1 MSVSE
6 GGVYPPKWIQFI
18 IKEWGELWFLSS
30 NDLETLFAVKPRYF
44 LNGPHEHRSPFLG
57 RHLRNHHFDRPRPLG
72 MIHGN
77 WGYCPCAVE
86 IHSPEPTVCQFCMAY
101 STISTSRMQHLL
113 IILIQ
118 GSIGNQGFY
127 PHCSRSPTAWV
138 RFIPILWRI
147 SPPLYVLFAHPATQ
161 PSSHPAI
168 QQPTRITMENV
179 AFVVSLGIMP
189 FEKASNF
196 QPKHDFF
203 SQWTLLF
210 QGPLQLLPHACLWWV
225 PG

>member
-1 MSVSE
+1 MILKQQWLRNLICSQTQIFPERSPWT
-6 GGVYPPKWIQFI
+6 Y
-18 IKEWGELWFLSS
+18 
-30 NDLETLFAVKPRYF
+30 
-44 LNGPHEHRSPFLG
+44 RSPFLG

-72 MIHGN
+72 MIHGT
-77 WGYCPCAVE
+77 GGTAPVL
-86 IHSPEPTVCQFCMAY
+86 SKSTVQNPQYVNFVWHGH

-113 IILIQ
+113 ILLIQ

-179 AFVVSLGIMP
+179 AFVASLGIMP

-203 SQWTLLF
+203 SQLTLLF